1 MPKIDL
7 DSIVKNVKQMIN
19 PTGQT
24 PQAEAGDA
32 LGIKLAK
39 LSTSIQLVAQIQAE
53 QTKEFAKINKL
64 ANEIFEDIQASK
76 ETEAQSNET
85 GDQVSMSEH
94 DKPEKR
100 SDEDA

>member
-1 MPKIDL
+1 MAKIDF

-53 QTKEFAKINKL
+53 QTKEFAKINQL
-64 ANEIFEDIQASK
+64 ANEIFDDVQAVRGDGVSQADEAEEEKSAKSSDK
-76 ETEAQSNET
+76 E
-85 GDQVSMSEH
+85 
-94 DKPEKR
+94 
-100 SDEDA
+100 